1 MSPGI
6 QKLPPTPQQLAMAQ
20 LRRSKPWE
28 IAFRIIN
35 FSLILGSL
43 GLAWWTFSKRMVP
56 MQKRSREAA
65 VSLDSLSTEVDNLAR
80 KWPRFEVE
88 QIRSDYKE
96 VRNELFADELELGR
110 WLVRLEEQ
118 ASPLALD
125 IKVDFGKST
134 TRSAE
139 NEKLAVIPASVTLVV
154 RPTVGGNQ
162 TPYQRMLRL
171 GQQLGAEGKRADLA
185 ELTVN
190 GGPLSITKGVL
201 VFNLWAG
208 EESPDAQK
216 H

>member
-1 MSPGI
+1 M
-6 QKLPPTPQQLAMAQ
+6 QQLPPIPQQVAMAQ
-20 LRRSKPWE
+20 ARRARPWE
-28 IAFRIIN
+28 IVFRIIN

-43 GLAWWTFSKRMVP
+43 GLAWWTFTKRMVP
-56 MQKRSREAA
+56 MQKRSREIMG
-65 VSLDSLSTEVDNLAR
+65 SLDSLSTEVDNLAR
-80 KWPRFEVE
+80 KWPRFQVE

-110 WLVRLEEQ
+110 WLVRLEEE

-134 TRSAE
+134 TRNTE

-185 ELTVN
+185 ELSVN
-190 GGPLSITKGVL
+190 GGPLSITKGIM

-208 EESPDAQK
+208 EETQEVPK